1 MTPWYVVWTGCR
13 YLSRRCVDPTQGREE
28 VCGGEKCEKCFTFCI
43 HTANSA
49 TSVSHFSSKKQSLQR
64 KHSRILE
71 SGKNH
76 GDLQKVGWGFQQRL
90 YQEVPLV
97 GVWLHSWNVF
107 YPGPREILPFGG
119 QIHHFC
125 PSKNQTTKKVVF
137 TKFLYRFLLFFAE
150 WCSFHVKMIT
160 CPINID
166 KIPYTLIPWLRSS
179 VKNSNSSI
187 SAFLRNGNAFKDS
200 GFLRNSSKYGVMPIW
215 KWHQYF
221 YHKRYLY
228 YRLKKGW
235 LSAFLCCTFI
245 FLNDRSKVVTFFAFL
260 LLSELCLTEVSRK
273 YDKYRVT
280 QIKICYFKWLWL
292 LNEAFLT
299 LCW

>member
-1 MTPWYVVWTGCR
+1 MILNCNVTFWTYFVAKIKKSDLIVKTLVQLYFGFEFSPWSGHIW
-13 YLSRRCVDPTQGREE
+13 SP
-28 VCGGEKCEKCFTFCI
+28 
-43 HTANSA
+43 
-49 TSVSHFSSKKQSLQR
+49 FSSKKQSLQR

-76 GDLQKVGWGFQQRL
+76 GDLQKVDSGFQQRL

-137 TKFLYRFLLFFAE
+137 TKFLYRFLHYFAE
-150 WCSFHVKMIT
+150 CSFHVKMIT

-166 KIPYTLIPWLRSS
+166 KIPYTLMPWLRSS

-245 FLNDRSKVVTFFAFL
+245 FLNDRSKVVTFFAIL
-260 LLSELCLTEVSRK
+260 LLSELCLT
-273 YDKYRVT
+273 
-280 QIKICYFKWLWL
+280 
-292 LNEAFLT
+292 
-299 LCW
+299 